1 MRLWRRGKPR
11 MVKYKPSFVGR
22 HRKQNRISEYVR
34 RAGLLDG
41 SLVVSLVE
49 ERAGDELLADG
60 IA

>member
-1 MRLWRRGKPR
+1 